1 MAKRPPSIRTIYEQY
16 EPTLYS
22 RMRRGKDDY
31 NIFNLAYAKN
41 YYFNMLYTLGIAVR
55 VWEGWP
61 IYFDKSILERILMN
75 SGKAVIHYDP
85 LLGKWLCLVL
95 GKVEKYDTN
104 GRPLR
109 YGASTLFGNIMY
121 NDLTPENSVIIWDNM
136 TDIPTLANVEFFA
149 GRLANLRM
157 TIDQCVKNLKT
168 PYLIRTTSNNKVAVE
183 AILTEIYNFKPAII
197 EDGVVDLEALK
208 VYPLTDGIPQ
218 ALDAAREEFTNT
230 FNEALSSLGIANV
243 SQEESKHERM
253 TEFEVA
259 KTITGSMI
267 QQESRLKPALQGAE
281 QITALSVN
289 TPEPLD
295 ITVSMERIITP
306 LDGEQGD
313 SWSELDNDT
322 DKDKKESEE

>member
-41 YYFNMLYTLGIAVR
+41 YYFNLLYTLGIAVR

-75 SGKAVIHYDP
+75 SGKSVIHYDP

-109 YGASTLFGNIMY
+109 YSASTLFGNIIY

-313 SWSELDNDT
+313 GWSELDNDT
-322 DKDKKESEE
+322 DKEKKESEE